1 MDFSPGKWTANIQM
15 YLVLVYSM
23 SIVISLDE
31 ILYCYE
37 ILSILQFYADQ
48 QKLFV
53 LLEKGDIYLY

>member
-1 MDFSPGKWTANIQM
+1 MDFSPGKWTANIQI

-31 ILYCYE
+31 IYCYE

-53 LLEKGDIYLY
+53 LLEKGEMNLY